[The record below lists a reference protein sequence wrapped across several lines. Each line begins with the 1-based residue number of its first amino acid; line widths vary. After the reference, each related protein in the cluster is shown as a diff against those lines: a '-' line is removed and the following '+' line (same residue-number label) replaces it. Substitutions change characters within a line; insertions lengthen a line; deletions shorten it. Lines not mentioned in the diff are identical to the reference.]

1 MLHINLCLIH
11 SVDLAHASVMSFV
24 SAPFLTC
31 HCHVHL
37 IFVVY
42 VYNCLLQDL
51 EQARMEAEEAKQ
63 QVEEQRA
70 LSARAQ
76 EEAREAHS
84 SIMILQQQVAEA
96 KGSITA
102 ATAAWDSEREALEA
116 AAAAAA
122 ELASADEVER
132 KVQAA
137 VSGEVCIQYESLLL
151 YVCLASELLV

>member
-1 MLHINLCLIH
+1 
-11 SVDLAHASVMSFV
+11 
-24 SAPFLTC
+24 
-31 HCHVHL
+31 
-37 IFVVY
+37 
-42 VYNCLLQDL
+42 
-51 EQARMEAEEAKQ
+51 MEAEEAKQ

-76 EEAREAHS
+76 EEAREAH
-84 SIMILQQQVAEA
+84 LQQQVVEA

>member
-1 MLHINLCLIH
+1 MWLNQQSCLLSH
-11 SVDLAHASVMSFV
+11 LSLSRV
-24 SAPFLTC
+24 SY
-31 HCHVHL
+31 
-37 IFVVY
+37 FVVY
-42 VYNCLLQDL
+42 VYAPLVQDL

-96 KGSITA
+96 EGSMTA
-102 ATAAWDSEREALEA
+102 ATAAWSSERQALEA

-132 KVQAA
+132 RVQAA
-137 VSGEVCIQYESLLL
+137 VSGEVCMQYESLLL
-151 YVCLASELLV
+151 YVYLASDLLV